1 MVSLISLRRV
11 MSIKKIV
18 RKIEKRTEE
27 LSDLAAHAFATPWFL
42 ILHVVWFAS
51 WIVFK
56 VEPFPYGLLTMVVSL
71 EAILL
76 SGLILSATDR
86 ESERDRQV
94 MNRDLRI
101 SKETKKLLEH
111 MHGELSDVKRYI
123 IGEEGDSEE

>member
-1 MVSLISLRRV
+1 MHYKGV
-11 MSIKKIV
+11 MYIKKLL
-18 RKIEKRTEE
+18 KTIEKRTEE
-27 LSDLAAHAFATPWFL
+27 LSDLAAHAFGTAWFL
-42 ILHVVWFAS
+42 LAHVVWFTV

-56 VEPFPYGLLTMVVSL
+56 VEPFPYGLLTMIVSL

-101 SKETKKLLEH
+101 SKETQKLLEH
-111 MHGELSDVKRYI
+111 MHDELAEVKGYIMGSEGET
-123 IGEEGDSEE
+123 EE

>member
-1 MVSLISLRRV
+1 MLLHYGGV
-11 MSIKKIV
+11 MYIKKLL
-18 RKIEKRTEE
+18 KTIEKRTEE
-27 LSDLAAHAFATPWFL
+27 LADLAAHAFGTAWFL
-42 ILHVVWFAS
+42 IAHVVWFTI

-56 VEPFPYGLLTMVVSL
+56 VEPFPYGLLTMIVSL

-101 SKETKKLLEH
+101 SKETQKLLEH
-111 MHGELSDVKRYI
+111 MHEELSEVKSYI
-123 IGEEGDSEE
+123 MGTEGEAEE

>member
-1 MVSLISLRRV
+1 MLLRKV
-11 MSIKKIV
+11 MNIKKIV
-18 RKIEKRTEE
+18 KKIEKRTEE
-27 LSDLAAHAFATPWFL
+27 LSDWAAHLFGTPWFL
-42 ILHVVWFAS
+42 VAHLIWFTM

-56 VEPFPYGLLTMVVSL
+56 VEPFPYGLLTMIVSL

-101 SKETKKLLEH
+101 SKETQKLLQH
-111 MHGELSDVKRYI
+111 MHEELIEVKHYVSD
-123 IGEEGDSEE
+123 EEECKK